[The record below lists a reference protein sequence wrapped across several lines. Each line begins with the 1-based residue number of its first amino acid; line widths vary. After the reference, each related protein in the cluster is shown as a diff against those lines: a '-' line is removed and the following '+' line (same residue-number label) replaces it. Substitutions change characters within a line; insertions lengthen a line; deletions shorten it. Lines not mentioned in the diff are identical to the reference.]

1 MDRNSLSQQA
11 AQLQRSILKR
21 EQRRVA
27 DKAQRHEAAEAAG
40 EYNGSY
46 DTPASKRQA
55 TGGLSQVQKLSE
67 ISAQLSRPVEV
78 FRCDLC
84 QVRTGGAVVGQAG
97 KDTASKTTRTQ
108 EAVIMHCV
116 RVWER
121 QRPTGVRVHWL
132 GFSPNRAR

>member
-84 QVRTGGAVVGQAG
+84 QATFPSQVQYAQHVAGPVHRRAVDRQQ
-97 KDTASKTTRTQ
+97 Q
-108 EAVIMHCV
+108 EQLAAQRRAV
-116 RVWER
+116 
-121 QRPTGVRVHWL
+121 
-132 GFSPNRAR
+132 